1 MEEMEKPEMK
11 KGRKGSKN
19 NHQVYDLEIEIEN
32 NYEHHHRE
40 IKCGKQHDRRKA
52 HRQCHHKEV
61 LLALC
66 FRVKRERR
74 EGMWWAEEFGNGRHI
89 RVKFKRTDDV
99 KRRRE
104 EIGGL

>member
-11 KGRKGSKN
+11 KGRKGQQTHLN
-19 NHQVYDLEIEIEN
+19 TQTLQYQPNDPQNTRIYLMVLREN

-40 IKCGKQHDRRKA
+40 IKCGEHRDRRKA

-74 EGMWWAEEFGNGRHI
+74 EEMW
-89 RVKFKRTDDV
+89 
-99 KRRRE
+99 
-104 EIGGL
+104 